1 MYILDTCSNILGT
14 CCTSPGIV
22 PLLSITRKIIDFIQL
37 IIPILLI
44 VYATIE
50 LTKLVVNPEEK
61 NGLKKVTNKFLAA
74 AIVFFI
80 PVIINALMAMMPN
93 SFSISSCWT
102 QANQSS
108 EILKASSVKYVNPS
122 KIEKNKIISNQNDY
136 DKGDARKEENNST
149 SSQTTSQGSATGKSI
164 VEYAYEFKGGT
175 YKFGGS
181 WNGEHPYTNTDCSG
195 FVGGV
200 YKHFGYHMPRSTRDM
215 QKYFPSHFKRV
226 NENEVQAGDV
236 VLYYGHVALATGNGY
251 EIIHNTRPR
260 IKVSKDFRYRQISG
274 IYRIV
279 E

>member
-1 MYILDTCSNILGT
+1 MFILESCSTVLGT
-14 CCTSPGIV
+14 CCNSPGIV
-22 PLLSITRKIIDFIQL
+22 PLLSITRRILDLVQL
-37 IIPILLI
+37 IVPILLI
-44 VYATIE
+44 VFATVE
-50 LTKLVVNPEEK
+50 LTKMVVNPEAK

-74 AIVFFI
+74 AIVFFV

-93 SFSISSCWT
+93 SFSISSCWSA
-102 QANQSS
+102 ANQSS
-108 EILKASSVKYVNPS
+108 EILKASSVKYINPNPR
-122 KIEKNKIISNQNDY
+122 EKNKITSNKDDY
-136 DKGDARKEENNST
+136 DKGDPRET
-149 SSQTTSQGSATGKSI
+149 SLGSDISGTANGKAI
-164 VEYAYEFKGGT
+164 VEYAYQFKGGT

-215 QKYFPSHFKRV
+215 QKYFPAHFKRV